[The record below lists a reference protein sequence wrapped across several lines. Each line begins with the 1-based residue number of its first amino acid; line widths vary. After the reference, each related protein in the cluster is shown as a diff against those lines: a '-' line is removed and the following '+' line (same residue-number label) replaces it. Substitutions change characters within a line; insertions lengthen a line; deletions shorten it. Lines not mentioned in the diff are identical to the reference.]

1 MMAEQ
6 GPKAGLLSMGRFA
19 QTVGLTRKA
28 LRLYDQLG
36 ILVPDHIDPDSGYR
50 YYSLCQYER
59 ARKIRLLR
67 AMEMPLADIRRVLDA
82 ATLEDALHVIED
94 CQLAYESRSDQVRS
108 AYRKVLSVYKKE
120 AEPMAVSV
128 EIKTLPAFK
137 ALTIK
142 RRIKI
147 PEFHSFIP
155 QALGELDANIKRH
168 EGQIAGEPICFYYG
182 PLNKNDDGPV
192 EICLP
197 FEGQVEPDDGFQV
210 REITAHQAAVGR
222 ADPKL
227 SQFPEILEVWDDVI
241 HWVQQN
247 KLDIKEDDVPCYEIW
262 HADRS
267 ISVVQPCG

>member
-1 MMAEQ
+1 
-6 GPKAGLLSMGRFA
+6 MGRFA
-19 QTVGLTRKA
+19 QAVGLTRKA

-50 YYSLCQYER
+50 YFSLSQYER

-82 ATLEDALHVIED
+82 ATLEEALQLIED
-94 CQLAYESRSDQVRS
+94 CQLAFESRSDQIRS
-108 AYRKVLSVYKKE
+108 AYRKVLSVLKKE

-128 EIKTLPAFK
+128 EIKTLPAFR
-137 ALTIK
+137 AVSIK
-142 RRIKI
+142 RRIKV

-155 QALGELDANIKRH
+155 QALDQLKAHLEGVDA
-168 EGQIAGEPICFYYG
+168 QITGEPLCFYYG
-182 PLNKNDDGPV
+182 PLNENDDGPV

-197 FEGQVEPDDGFQV
+197 FEGQVDPKDEILV
-210 REITAHQAAVGR
+210 REIIPHQAAVGR

-227 SQFPEILEVWDDVI
+227 SQFPEILEVWDDVMN
-241 HWVQQN
+241 WVQQN

-262 HADRS
+262 HQDRS

>member
-1 MMAEQ
+1 MADQ
-6 GPKAGLLSMGRFA
+6 GPKAELLSMGRFA
-19 QTVGLTRKA
+19 QAVGLTRKA

-36 ILVPDHIDPDSGYR
+36 ILVPDHIDPGSGYR
-50 YYSLCQYER
+50 YYSLSQYER

-82 ATLEDALHVIED
+82 ATLEEALELVKD
-94 CQLAYESRSDQVRS
+94 CKLAFESRSDQIRS
-108 AYRKVLSVYKKE
+108 AYRKVLSVLKE
-120 AEPMAVSV
+120 EVEPMAVSV

-137 ALTIK
+137 ALSIK
-142 RRIKI
+142 RRIKV
-147 PEFHSFIP
+147 PEFQSFIP
-155 QALGELDANIKRH
+155 KALDQLKTNLERDGV
-168 EGQIAGEPICFYYG
+168 QIVGEPICFYYG
-182 PLNKNDDGPV
+182 SLNENDDGPV

-197 FEGQVEPDDGFQV
+197 FEGQVEPEEGIRV
-210 REITAHQAAVGR
+210 REIISHQAAVGR

-241 HWVQQN
+241 NWVQRN

-262 HADRS
+262 HQDRS

>member
-1 MMAEQ
+1 
-6 GPKAGLLSMGRFA
+6 MGRFA

-36 ILVPDHIDPDSGYR
+36 ILVPDYIDSDSGYR
-50 YYSLCQYER
+50 YYSLSQYER

-82 ATLEDALHVIED
+82 ATLEEALQLIDD
-94 CQLAYESRSDQVRS
+94 CQLAFESRSDQIRS
-108 AYRKVLSVYKKE
+108 AYRKVLSVMKKE

-128 EIKTLPAFK
+128 EIKTLPAFQ
-137 ALTIK
+137 ALSIK

-155 QALGELDANIKRH
+155 QALEQLDSYLKRS
-168 EGQIAGEPICFYYG
+168 GARIVGEPICFYYG
-182 PLNKNDDGPV
+182 PLNENDDGPV

-197 FEGQVEPDDGFQV
+197 FDGQVEPEDGIQV
-210 REITAHQAAVGR
+210 REIISHQAAVGR

-227 SQFPEILEVWDDVI
+227 SQYPEILEVWDDVI
-241 HWVQQN
+241 NWVQGN

-262 HADRS
+262 HQDRS